1 MDQVDKGTG
10 KNQQA
15 LMHPGEL
22 MNGYHKVPSKISVER
37 FNVGSVEGGVLG
49 IHMGP
54 LGPTGH
60 ALGQTWQVTLRYLA
74 QV

>member
-1 MDQVDKGTG
+1 MGHVDKGTG
-10 KNQQA
+10 KKQQA

-22 MNGYHKVPSKISVER
+22 MNGHKGPSKISVER
-37 FNVGSVEGGVLG
+37 VNVGSGEDSVLG
-49 IHMGP
+49 THMGP

-60 ALGQTWQVTLRYLA
+60 ALGQTWQVTLRHLA